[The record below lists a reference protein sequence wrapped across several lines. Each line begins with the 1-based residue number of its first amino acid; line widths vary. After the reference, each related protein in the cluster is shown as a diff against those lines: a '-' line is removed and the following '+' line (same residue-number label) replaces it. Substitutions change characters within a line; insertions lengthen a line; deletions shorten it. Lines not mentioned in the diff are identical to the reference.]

1 MIIASLISLELSK
14 SLVFIRLLYIKNG
27 ESNMKILIILVFN
40 MLICF
45 ILIADTKQ
53 PHKVKIKCA
62 GCKTE
67 YYLIKALAKPFKT
80 ETSIKLAPA
89 KSGNKIAM
97 QLLIDNKISFA
108 FTCKS
113 LSVLQ
118 KHLNLPEDKVKQWK
132 CIKIATD
139 PLVISVNNDIGV
151 KKLTVK
157 QLSDIYTLKITNW
170 KELGGKDLPIKITS
184 LAFSVQTGVNI
195 ALNELLQCKDAPI
208 PKSFFTFDSPR
219 KVGDFISKTPGAIG
233 CFALKSYKVR
243 YGKLMDIDNVCASAA
258 NIKNGSYPLFVTYYL
273 IYNPNDKD
281 KTGKFLSFIK
291 TKKGKE
297 AINKIM
303 VAE

>member
-1 MIIASLISLELSK
+1 
-14 SLVFIRLLYIKNG
+14 
-27 ESNMKILIILVFN
+27 MKTFIILVFN
-40 MLICF
+40 ILIYSV
-45 ILIADTKQ
+45 LIADTKQ
-53 PHKVKIKCA
+53 THKVKIKCA

-108 FTCKS
+108 FTCKP

-118 KHLNLPEDKVKQWK
+118 KHLNLPENKVKQWT
-132 CIKIATD
+132 CVKIATD
-139 PLVISVNNDIGV
+139 PLVISINHDIKI
-151 KKLTVK
+151 KKLTIK
-157 QLSDIYTLKITNW
+157 QLSDIYTLKTKNW
-170 KELGGKDLPIKITS
+170 KELGGQDLPIKIAS
-184 LAFSVQTGVNI
+184 LAFSVQTGVNM
-195 ALNELLQCKDAPI
+195 ALNELLQGKDVPI
-208 PKSFFTFDSPR
+208 PESFFTFDSPR

-243 YGKLMDIDNVCASAA
+243 YGNLVDIDNVSASAA
-258 NIKNGSYPLFVTYYL
+258 NIRNGTYPLFVTYYL
-273 IYNPNDKD
+273 IYNPNDKNKD
-281 KTGKFLSFIK
+281 KTSKFLSFIK